1 MSTKRIDPET
11 LEVRLMTEADVDAIV
26 AIDNMYFGSER
37 PEYYREKLAS
47 ATKGAGIN
55 TSLVA
60 EVDGQVVGFMIGA
73 LYTGEFGIPETTAT
87 LDTIGVHPMV
97 TGKGVAAKLLGQ
109 FSDQVKK
116 LGVTTIHTVVDWN
129 DRSLLLFFQR
139 SGFVPS
145 TRLSLELD
153 LA

>member
-1 MSTKRIDPET
+1 MSTRRIDPET
-11 LEVRLMTEADVDAIV
+11 LAIRVMTEADVDAIV
-26 AIDNMYFGSER
+26 AIDSMYFGSER
-37 PEYYREKLAS
+37 PEYYREKLAA
-47 ATKGAGIN
+47 ATRGAGIN

-60 EVDGQVVGFMIGA
+60 ELHGQIIGFMIGT

-97 TGKGVAAKLLGQ
+97 RGKGVASKMLEQ
-109 FSDQVKK
+109 FADQVKK
-116 LGVTTIHTVVDWN
+116 LGVSTIHTLVDWN
-129 DRSLLLFFQR
+129 DRPLLLFFQR
-139 SGFVPS
+139 SGFAPS

>member
-1 MSTKRIDPET
+1 MRRKKIEPES
-11 LEVRLMTEADVDAIV
+11 LVIRVMKEDDLDGIV
-26 AIDNMYFGSER
+26 AIDAMYYGRER
-37 PEYYREKLAS
+37 PEYYKEKLAA

-60 EVDGQVVGFMIGA
+60 EVEGKLVGFMIGA

-87 LDTIGVHPMV
+87 LDTIGVHPM
-97 TGKGVAAKLLGQ
+97 AAGQRIASSLLEQ
-109 FSDQVKK
+109 FADQVQK
-116 LGVTTIHTVVDWN
+116 LGVSSIHTLVDWS
-129 DRSLLLFFQR
+129 DRNLMLFFQR

-145 TRLSLELD
+145 KRLNLELD

>member
-11 LEVRLMTEADVDAIV
+11 VEIRVMTEADVDPIV
-26 AIDNMYFGSER
+26 AIDSMYFGTER
-37 PEYYREKLAS
+37 PEYYREKLAA
-47 ATKGAGIN
+47 ATRGAGIN

-73 LYTGEFGIPETTAT
+73 LYTGEFGIPETAAT

-97 TGKGVAAKLLGQ
+97 RGKGVASKLLEQ

-116 LGVTTIHTVVDWN
+116 LGVSTIHTLLDWN
-129 DRSLLLFFQR
+129 DKNLLLFFQR

-145 TRLSLELD
+145 ARLSLELN
-153 LA
+153 LE